1 MVVSTKTVGIWV
13 LTLTYFSLVY
23 ITFIIGIC
31 KKVRNESRNVKNTY
45 VIETE
50 LEGKLKTSFM
60 NMMKYTIS
68 YIIAI
73 KGQRA
78 VFLQD

>member
-1 MVVSTKTVGIWV
+1 M
-13 LTLTYFSLVY
+13 
-23 ITFIIGIC
+23 GIC

>member
-23 ITFIIGIC
+23 ITFIMGIC
-31 KKVRNESRNVKNTY
+31 KKRCNKSQIKKNTY

-50 LEGKLKTSFM
+50 AKFR
-60 NMMKYTIS
+60 S
-68 YIIAI
+68 YILKSVLIS
-73 KGQRA
+73 RL
-78 VFLQD
+78 VE